1 MSRSSTGLLSG
12 LQIYGMLTLATYSAN
27 QGANMIIDGLIDGNK
42 VHGFHHLLSKYYSY
56 RCHSQISDV
65 PQTCKHCLTRPQHFT
80 LRVRSCLLHLSTTS

>member
-1 MSRSSTGLLSG
+1 MNMSRSSTGLLSG

-56 RCHSQISDV
+56 RSTIKC
-65 PQTCKHCLTRPQHFT
+65 T
-80 LRVRSCLLHLSTTS
+80 LVGEDSILRIETWK

>member
-1 MSRSSTGLLSG
+1 MNMSRSSTGLLSG

-56 RCHSQISDV
+56 RSHHHQV
-65 PQTCKHCLTRPQHFT
+65 YQTCNMQALFGEDSILRIETRKRRIFA
-80 LRVRSCLLHLSTTS
+80 

>member
-56 RCHSQISDV
+56 RSQHQMYITLVGEDSI
-65 PQTCKHCLTRPQHFT
+65 LRIETRKRRIFA
-80 LRVRSCLLHLSTTS
+80 

>member
-1 MSRSSTGLLSG
+1 MPRSSTGLLSG

-56 RCHSQISDV
+56 RCHHHTMYIHTNIV
-65 PQTCKHCLTRPQHFT
+65 
-80 LRVRSCLLHLSTTS
+80 

>member
-1 MSRSSTGLLSG
+1 MNMSRSSTGLLSG

-56 RCHSQISDV
+56 RSHHQV
-65 PQTCKHCLTRPQHFT
+65 YTRHASIGWRG
-80 LRVRSCLLHLSTTS
+80 LDSL

>member
-1 MSRSSTGLLSG
+1 MNMSRSSTGLLSG

-56 RCHSQISDV
+56 RSHHQVYI
-65 PQTCKHCLTRPQHFT
+65 T
-80 LRVRSCLLHLSTTS
+80 LVGEDSILCIESRKRRIFV

>member
-1 MSRSSTGLLSG
+1 MNMSRSSTGLLSG

-56 RCHSQISDV
+56 RSHHQV
-65 PQTCKHCLTRPQHFT
+65 YTRHASIGWRG
-80 LRVRSCLLHLSTTS
+80 LDSSY

>member
-1 MSRSSTGLLSG
+1 MNMSRSSTGLLSG

-56 RCHSQISDV
+56 RSHHQVYTGRASIGWRGLNS
-65 PQTCKHCLTRPQHFT
+65 LY
-80 LRVRSCLLHLSTTS
+80 